1 MIIKKKA
8 FQIFIF
14 LVLGLLA
21 LKFLA
26 FYQSIPTIQDIKAV
40 EETDAIVV
48 FTGGYKRVQVAVDLF
63 EQGKARL
70 LFISGVSK
78 GATKGSVLKKSH
90 ARINDLSIVY
100 LGSAEN
106 TQENA
111 KEVSKW
117 ASTHNVQSIRLVTT
131 TFHMPRAL
139 REIGLK
145 AKHLVVIPHPVSAD
159 KISNY
164 AVIYYYF
171 SEFMKLTL
179 LEMGLEYPEKQSIF

>member
-1 MIIKKKA
+1 MSKKKV

-14 LVLGLLA
+14 LVLGILV
-21 LKFLA
+21 LKFLT
-26 FYQSIPTIQDIKAV
+26 FYHSIPAIQDIKAV

-48 FTGGYKRVQVAVDLF
+48 FTGGYERVKVAVDLF
-63 EQGKARL
+63 EKGKARL

-78 GATKGSVLKKSH
+78 KSTKSSVLKKSC
-90 ARINDLSIVY
+90 ANINDLSIVY

-111 KEVSKW
+111 KEVAQW

-139 REIGLK
+139 REIRLK
-145 AKHLVVIPHPVSAD
+145 AENLTVIPHPVAAD

-171 SEFMKLTL
+171 SEFIKLIL